1 MQAQPEYFNN
11 GENKDMEEQPAA
23 TAATATNK
31 LIARA
36 KGILLTPRSEWAI
49 IAAEPSSIG
58 SIYTSY
64 VLIMAAIPAL
74 ISFIS
79 TSLIGVSVPF
89 LGSYRVDLVT
99 GLTLAVETYVLWL
112 VGVFLVTLIVDAL
125 APTFGGQKDKVQ
137 ALKVVAYS
145 YTAFWVAAIIGIV
158 PGLGL
163 IAALAG
169 LGYGLYLLNLG
180 LPFTMKCPPEKS
192 LGYTVVTIL
201 AAIVVGFVMNLVI
214 SRVGGFG
221 YGHGLT
227 RGLSGMTQPHYGDT
241 GAGVNGVNGGFA
253 NGSAGA
259 ALQGWAKHIDDASKQ
274 VDAAQKSG
282 DSNAQASAV
291 GTLLGAALGSGGKV
305 ESLPSDQIKPF
316 LPTTLNGLQRT
327 AASAQRG
334 GAMGMQMST
343 ATATYSDG
351 ASHSLNLEI
360 TDTGSLK
367 GLVGFASGWG
377 GVEQDSQTDTG
388 YEKIYKSGDE
398 LIHEKWDK
406 QSQSGEYGIVIAN
419 RFTVK
424 VSGAA
429 ANIDALKSAAA
440 SVDTNGLAALKNE
453 GVQAN

>member
-1 MQAQPEYFNN
+1 
-11 GENKDMEEQPAA
+11 MEDPAVA
-23 TAATATNK
+23 PATNK
-31 LIARA
+31 LIARV

-49 IAAEPSSIG
+49 IAAEPSSVG
-58 SIYTSY
+58 SIFTSY

-74 ISFIS
+74 IRFIS
-79 TSLIGVSVPF
+79 SSVIGVSVPF
-89 LGSYRVDLVT
+89 LGSYRVDAVT
-99 GLTLAVETYVLWL
+99 GLTLAVVTYVLSL
-112 VGVFLVTLIVDAL
+112 VGVFLVALIVDAL
-125 APTFGGQKDKVQ
+125 APSFGGQKDKVQ

-145 YTAFWVAAIIGIV
+145 YTASWVAAIIGIV
-158 PGLGL
+158 PGLGV

-192 LGYTVVTIL
+192 LGYTVVTII
-201 AAIVVGFVMNLVI
+201 AAIIVGIVLNIVI
-214 SRVGGFG
+214 GQVGG

-227 RGLSGMTQPHYGDT
+227 RGLTGMTQPHFGDASSGVAS
-241 GAGVNGVNGGFA
+241 GANGGFA

-259 ALQGWAKHIDDASKQ
+259 ALQSWAKNMDTASKQ

-316 LPTTLNGLQRT
+316 LPDALNGLQRT
-327 AASAQRG
+327 ASSAQRT

-351 ASHSLNLEI
+351 ANHSLNLEI

-424 VSGAA
+424 VSGSA
-429 ANIDALKSAAA
+429 ANIDVLKSAVA
-440 SVDTNGLAALKNE
+440 SVNTNGLAALKNE
-453 GVQAN
+453 GVQPN